1 MATQGTEKVLGGT
14 PYKRYPDPN
23 VKGTPNQFGLYPWST
38 FRARFMLIDNDG
50 YVAPAQSGNCSEALL
65 FTSDIPAI
73 VTVSNNISLEN
84 SLTSNILSP
93 TVGGTPG
100 VTVSAFGEVAK
111 GYAGANHEVRCSG
124 FTVNNGFSTFSL
136 NYTNLDCIANGSVI
150 CSPIG
155 RNNYATGSSIT
166 AADKRGTN
174 PIILRVSDYTQAM
187 YDNGNIISEEIYYLP
202 SGYNGSW
209 IVVGLWLPS

>member
-23 VKGTPNQFGLYPWST
+23 VKGTPNEYGLYPWST
-38 FRARFMLIDNDG
+38 FRARFMYIDPQG
-50 YVAPAQSGNCSEALL
+50 YVAPGTGNCSEALL

-73 VTVSNNISLEN
+73 VTVSYNISLEN

-93 TVGGTPG
+93 TAGGTPG

-111 GYAGANHEVRCSG
+111 GYAGANHEVQCSG
-124 FTVNNGFSTFSL
+124 FTVNNAFSTINL
-136 NYTNLDCIANGSVI
+136 NDTNLDCIANGSVI
-150 CSPIG
+150 CSPLG
-155 RNNYATGSSIT
+155 RNNYATGPSFNDT
-166 AADKRGTN
+166 DKLGTT
-174 PIILRVSDYTQAM
+174 PIILQAADYTQAM
-187 YDNGNIISEEIYYLP
+187 YDNGNIIRETLTLP
-202 SGYNGSW
+202 SGLISSW